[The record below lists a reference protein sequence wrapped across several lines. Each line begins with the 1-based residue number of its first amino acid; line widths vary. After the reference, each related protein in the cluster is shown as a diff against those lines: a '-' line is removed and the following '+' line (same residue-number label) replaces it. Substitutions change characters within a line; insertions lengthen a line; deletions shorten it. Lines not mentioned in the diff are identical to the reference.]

1 MKAEYGDKGLKMD
14 VFAQEVPLGVEP
26 VRLDMVIKTQ
36 GPLSDPLGSFYRV
49 HNVHEY
55 KSPDDSL
62 SVDEFYRAL
71 TYPLHY
77 KYFDHKVNEIPLK
90 DLTLTIV
97 RHSYP
102 RDMFKALEADGFVV
116 ESRKDEKGKEYQGIY
131 EISGKLPVPTQIVVT
146 SRLPDGEYE
155 ALKLLSTDATPEMAA
170 RYLEKV
176 NKSSD
181 DFIQRNGGSV
191 LYYCFQINPGL
202 EQKLKDMGINVEVM
216 KEMLQQVIEEERR
229 DAAEK
234 AEKVGERKKAEDVAE
249 KMLRNEE
256 PVERIIEYTDLSY
269 QRIIAVAKR
278 IGVSALQV

>member
-1 MKAEYGDKGLKMD
+1 MKAEYAEKGLTMD
-14 VFAQEVPLGVEP
+14 VFDQEVPLGVEP
-26 VRLDMVIKTQ
+26 VRLDMVVKTK

-49 HNVHEY
+49 HNIHEY

-77 KYFDHKVNEIPLK
+77 KYYDRKVNEILLK
-90 DLTLTIV
+90 ELTLTIV
-97 RHSYP
+97 RHAYP
-102 RDMFKALEADGFVV
+102 RDMIKALKADGFKV
-116 ESRKDEKGKEYQGIY
+116 EPRKNPKGEEYPGIY
-131 EISGKLPVPTQIVVT
+131 EVSGKLPVPTQLVVT
-146 SRLPDGEYE
+146 SQLPDGEYE
-155 ALKLLSTDATPEMAA
+155 SLKLLSKDATPEMAA

-216 KEMLQQVIEEERR
+216 SEMLQQVIEEERK

-249 KMLRNEE
+249 IMLQDKE
-256 PVERIIEYTDLSY
+256 PIDRIIRYTKLSY
-269 QRIIAVAKR
+269 QSIVEVAKR
-278 IGVSALQV
+278 IGVTSLQV